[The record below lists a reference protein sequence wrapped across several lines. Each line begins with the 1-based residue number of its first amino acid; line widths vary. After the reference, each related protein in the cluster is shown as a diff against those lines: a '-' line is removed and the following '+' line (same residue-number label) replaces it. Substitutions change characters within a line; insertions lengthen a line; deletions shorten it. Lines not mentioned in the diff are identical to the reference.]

1 MNPETETNADRGI
14 SRRRLLGGIVAGG
27 SLLAGCTGSDDRS
40 ELGPKRE
47 DEEAVDPRLRLEEVT
62 LSSAFVIELVD
73 PDSGEQLTTVHWH
86 GEYSHW
92 HFGPLEVPRETGRTV
107 EVVFNDR
114 DLNKVPLGPN
124 ETYQVA
130 VKRTAETA
138 ADLFEIAIDGSI
150 VDIHAASEGE
160 GELVFQLQNGGESA
174 WTSPALP
181 VTTDT
186 TGEE

>member
-1 MNPETETNADRGI
+1 MNPEPNANRI
-14 SRRRLLGGIVAGG
+14 VSRRQLLGGIVGGG
-27 SLLAGCTGSDDRS
+27 SLLAGCTGNDDS
-40 ELGPKRE
+40 ELGPQQE
-47 DEEAVDPRLRLEEVT
+47 GNETVDPRLQLEEVT

-73 PDSGEQLTTVHWH
+73 PDSDEQLTTVHWH
-86 GEYSHW
+86 GKYSHW
-92 HFGPLEVPRETGRTV
+92 HFGPLEVAYDTGRTV

-150 VDIHAASEGE
+150 VDIHGTSRDE
-160 GELVFQLQNGGESA
+160 GELVFQLQNGDESA

-181 VTTDT
+181 VTVTDT
-186 TGEE
+186 TGER